1 MVVQFSLVQFNE
13 FLIYILVLRLTL
25 FQYAIE
31 HYIIIQT
38 VRFAFEKS
46 CFEKETKQYSLA
58 LQTNPCRFSTFKFTL
73 LFLVTHRN

>member
-25 FQYAIE
+25 FQYATE